1 MAWWLKDYKSH
12 FCRNPRGTARVPL
25 SSDQGERVIRLNP
38 LFGSV
43 SFASRLDSEQSILQ
57 PLIHQ
62 PGALSR
68 DGRAGPSAGARMDG
82 CHSSLWGVKGVVS
95 YSDCGTSPAN
105 WGQSQML
112 GEAGRAKQTFL
123 GDMPTAM
130 GTFCLSHSK
139 VTRCLMGFVAGTRSL
154 GEESVVDKVMGFG
167 KSYLLE
173 KTLVWLFLTVK
184 VKYDIDL

>member
-1 MAWWLKDYKSH
+1 MA
-12 FCRNPRGTARVPL
+12 PP
-25 SSDQGERVIRLNP
+25 P
-38 LFGSV
+38 
-43 SFASRLDSEQSILQ
+43 
-57 PLIHQ
+57 P
-62 PGALSR
+62 
-68 DGRAGPSAGARMDG
+68 
-82 CHSSLWGVKGVVS
+82 
-95 YSDCGTSPAN
+95 N